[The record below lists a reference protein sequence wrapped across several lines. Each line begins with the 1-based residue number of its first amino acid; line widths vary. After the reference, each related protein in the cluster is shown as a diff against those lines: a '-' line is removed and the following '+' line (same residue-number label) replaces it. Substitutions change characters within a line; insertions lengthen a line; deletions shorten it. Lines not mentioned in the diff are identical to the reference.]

1 MIGVSAVRVTNRRAA
16 AMLLAGFAIAASSCQ
31 RAGSATAAA
40 LLAVDPAMTCAS
52 PDTYAG
58 AKSALLSS
66 IEAPADSTPERDK
79 MRTEIMRAV
88 TITFSQPALESY
100 DRDTKKVACT
110 ARITIAWPAAIV
122 QEIKAANL
130 GRFANLTDVAG
141 FTGRDELDLSY
152 GIQPQAGSATLIY
165 SASDPY
171 RPSIS
176 TKIDRIIDFVLTA
189 KSLAASSGP
198 AAPAAAPASSTDAP
212 GPGLHPASIGTPP
225 TGADKGPPPVATK

>member
-88 TITFSQPALESY
+88 TITFSQPALESF
-100 DRDTKKVACT
+100 DRDTKKVVCT
-110 ARITIAWPAAIV
+110 ANDPRETPTISPSNGRTELETDEVTI
-122 QEIKAANL
+122 L
-130 GRFANLTDVAG
+130 GLRP
-141 FTGRDELDLSY
+141 DL
-152 GIQPQAGSATLIY
+152 PL
-165 SASDPY
+165 
-171 RPSIS
+171 
-176 TKIDRIIDFVLTA
+176 
-189 KSLAASSGP
+189 
-198 AAPAAAPASSTDAP
+198 
-212 GPGLHPASIGTPP
+212 
-225 TGADKGPPPVATK
+225 